1 VTRPSEDPSLY
12 KTDQNSYKRYS
23 AREQGFRRSY
33 TLKLLKAF
41 DCACA
46 NCGANDNGMELDHFF
61 VPKCNGGDFVLVET
75 TGTKRLNVVPLCMTC
90 NRDKN
95 QKPASVWLS
104 QDKIDAIW
112 AKARY
117 LDAEISGVA
126 VVANA
131 VPPKPAEPR
140 PDYSGMTREEAKAK
154 MIAVARAKGEA
165 KYREARER
173 EAREVALEV
182 EAEKARLKEWLR
194 KREITEKACKELGV
208 PVPKSRFKASGRL

>member
-1 VTRPSEDPSLY
+1 MTRPSENPSLY

-61 VPKCNGGDFVLVET
+61 VPKCSGGDFVLVEA
-75 TGTKRLNVVPLCMTC
+75 TGTKRLNAVPLCMTC

-104 QDKIDAIW
+104 QDRIDAIW

-117 LDAEISGVA
+117 LDAEISGVP
-126 VVANA
+126 VVTTAP
-131 VPPKPAEPR
+131 PPKPVEPW
-140 PDYSGMTREEAKAK
+140 PDYSGMTREEKKAK
-154 MIAVARAKGEA
+154 MMAAVRAKYEA
-165 KYREARER
+165 KRKEERER
-173 EAREVALEV
+173 EKLEI
-182 EAEKARLKEWLR
+182 EAEKVRLTEMLR
-194 KREITEKACKELGV
+194 KQRITKKACEELGV
-208 PVPKSRFKASGRL
+208 PVPKSRSKASGRL